1 MHKGYYMYVCVI
13 SNFFTLTLENLLSV
27 TIFILSD
34 ITTSKRISDERP
46 KPFLA
51 MSLCQDGSN

>member
-27 TIFILSD
+27 TIFILCD
-34 ITTSKRISDERP
+34 ITSSLHQKGLVTKGP
-46 KPFLA
+46 NPF
-51 MSLCQDGSN
+51 